1 MLQIIKVEWQ
11 APNIAVRAKQ
21 KSICQK
27 NIHLCNDYHEI
38 YENYSTENS
47 YEIFEVESSYKQWQ
61 KFRMD
66 GRGRAYVTDVVSGL
80 KTSSRRSLFVLN
92 TWMLR
97 NIANCRKIFTC
108 SMQSVLKGLMTS
120 RFILEK
126 KNAVDIAFAKFNAL
140 FFTFPK
146 RIR

>member
-47 YEIFEVESSYKQWQ
+47 YE
-61 KFRMD
+61 
-66 GRGRAYVTDVVSGL
+66 
-80 KTSSRRSLFVLN
+80 SSR
-92 TWMLR
+92 
-97 NIANCRKIFTC
+97 
-108 SMQSVLKGLMTS
+108 
-120 RFILEK
+120 
-126 KNAVDIAFAKFNAL
+126 
-140 FFTFPK
+140 
-146 RIR
+146 